1 MWIKVAVSGDNVLR
15 SIENTE
21 MASRTDDA
29 LSDREYRRIREAT
42 RTYREE
48 LLVRLAGEVGLRPR
62 EMADIAIEDGRE
74 YETQGT
80 VHHLLAVD
88 GPKGGRLAYVPTD
101 VWDELDK
108 FARERHR
115 DAGEAVFDVSSR
127 RIQMIVSE
135 VGNRVGDVPIS
146 SRLLRR
152 TFARRS
158 LARGV
163 DPRVVQR
170 TGGWASLDTVGEL
183 LDEPDED
190 EIVRAFSSTEAAGG
204 GSSVGGTGARP
215 QFEMAVDALVDA
227 STALETA
234 ASRAD
239 VEQVVS
245 ETLVEAGYDAAWVLG
260 TGTDASERTIRAT
273 AGAVGERAGGS
284 ALTVHA
290 LDTTPGTGT
299 TGERVRR
306 HENVREIPGLTS
318 RHVVAAVP
326 VDYGDTTYGTLAV
339 VSSADDAFR
348 PRERT
353 VLSDLG
359 RRLGQAIGAVTRRR
373 LLRADAVVE
382 LEFRTTDERSFLV
395 STARDCGCSFE
406 LEGLAPVSER
416 SLVMYVRV
424 RGTDPETVVDRA
436 TATEDVTRG
445 RLIRTGSEESVVEL
459 VVSGAAVAVTVTEF
473 GGNVTEYAGD
483 ADGATVVAEFPTDVD
498 VRGIVRA
505 VTAAYPDTEFVAKR
519 ETSHSVSTHS
529 SLREIA
535 TEGLTTK
542 QRSVLRSAYLAGYF
556 DWPRGTTAEELADT
570 LDISSPTLH
579 NHLRKAQR
587 SILDELFDDDPS

>member
-1 MWIKVAVSGDNVLR
+1 
-15 SIENTE
+15 
-21 MASRTDDA
+21 MASGTDES
-29 LSDREYRRIREAT
+29 LSDREYRHIREAT

-62 EMADIAIEDGRE
+62 EMADIALEDGRE
-74 YETQGT
+74 YETQGA

-88 GPKGGRLAYVPTD
+88 GPTGGRLAYVPTD
-101 VWDELDK
+101 VWDALDK
-108 FARERHR
+108 FARERNR
-115 DAGEAVFDVSSR
+115 DGAEPVFDVSSR

-135 VGNRVGDVPIS
+135 VGDRVADVPIS

-170 TGGWASLDTVGEL
+170 SGGWASLDTVGEL

-190 EIVRAFSSTEAAGG
+190 EIVRAFTGVPAAGEAA
-204 GSSVGGTGARP
+204 SAGTGSRP

-234 ASRAD
+234 ASRSD
-239 VEQVVS
+239 VEQVS
-245 ETLVEAGYDAAWVLG
+245 CETLVEAGYDAAWVLG
-260 TGTDASERTIRAT
+260 TGADAAERTIRAT
-273 AGAVGERAGGS
+273 AGVVGERAGES
-284 ALTVHA
+284 AVTVDA
-290 LDTTPGTGT
+290 LDTVSETGT
-299 TGERVRR
+299 AGERVRR
-306 HENVREIPGLTS
+306 HEDVRKIPGLTP

-326 VDYGDTTYGTLAV
+326 VTYGDTTYGTLAV
-339 VSSADDAFR
+339 VSSADGAFH
-348 PRERT
+348 PRERA

-382 LEFRTTDERSFLV
+382 LEFRTTDDRSFLV

-436 TATEDVTRG
+436 RATEDVTRA

-483 ADGATVVAEFPTDVD
+483 ADGATVVAEFPSDVD

-505 VTAAYPDTEFVAKR
+505 VTAAYPGTEFVAKR

-529 SLREIA
+529 SLREMA
-535 TEGLTTK
+535 TDGLTDK

-556 DWPRGTTAEELADT
+556 DWPRETTAEELADT

-587 SILDELFDDDPS
+587 SILDELFEDDPS

>member
-1 MWIKVAVSGDNVLR
+1 M
-15 SIENTE
+15 T
-21 MASRTDDA
+21 SRTADS

-62 EMADIAIEDGRE
+62 EMADVALEDGRE

-88 GPKGGRLAYVPTD
+88 GPNGSRLAYVPTD

-108 FARERHR
+108 FARERNR
-115 DAGEAVFDVSSR
+115 DAAEAVFDVSSR
-127 RIQMIVSE
+127 RIQMIVAE
-135 VGNRVGDVPIS
+135 VGDRVGDVPIS

-183 LDEPDED
+183 LDEPGED
-190 EIVRAFSSTEAAGG
+190 EIVRVFASVAAPGEG
-204 GSSVGGTGARP
+204 VFAGGTGSRP

-239 VEQVVS
+239 VEQLACES
-245 ETLVEAGYDAAWVLG
+245 LVEAGYDAAWMLG
-260 TGTDASERTIRAT
+260 TGADPGERTVRAT
-273 AGAVGERAGGS
+273 AGAVGEGTDES
-284 ALTVHA
+284 ALTVDA
-290 LDTTPGTGT
+290 LDTVPETGT
-299 TGERVRR
+299 AGERVSR
-306 HENVREIPGLTS
+306 HENVGGIPGLTP

-339 VSSADDAFR
+339 VSSADGAFQ

-353 VLSDLG
+353 VLADLG

-382 LEFRTTDERSFLV
+382 LEFRTTDNRSFLV

-424 RGTDPETVVDRA
+424 RGTDPETIVDRA
-436 TATEDVTRG
+436 TATENVTRA

-459 VVSGAAVAVTVTEF
+459 VVSGAAMAVTLTEF

-483 ADGATVVAEFPTDVD
+483 ADGASVVAEFPTDVD

-505 VTAAYPDTEFVAKR
+505 VTVAYPDTEFVAKR
-519 ETSHSVSTHS
+519 ETSHSVSMHS
-529 SLREIA
+529 SLREMA
-535 TEGLTTK
+535 TDGLTAK

-556 DWPRGTTAEELADT
+556 DWPRETTAEELADA